1 MTTQIDL
8 TYPININGREVR
20 SLQIRRPKVGDRLA
34 VEKMNGDDAEKEI
47 RFIANLCELAPSEVE
62 KLDLSDYLK
71 IQDTLA
77 GFLSSTQ

>member
-1 MTTQIDL
+1 MMTEIGL
-8 TYPININGREVR
+8 SYPINIDGREV
-20 SLQIRRPKVGDRLA
+20 SVLQMRRPKVGDRLA
-34 VEKMNGDDAEKEI
+34 VEKMSGDEAEKEI